1 MKNFKSEQN
10 GTKML
15 ANLCIKII
23 RGFNLIRLMVILG
36 IVKVGMSTPTNP
48 VEIDT
53 MTSNLADANSQ
64 FVPNQGFMLT
74 KVSMFQMN
82 NISYCSYLKSCNPGI
97 KLTFSSCTGAQH
109 VLLYGSDSLGGA
121 EDIV

>member
-1 MKNFKSEQN
+1 
-10 GTKML
+10 ML
-15 ANLCIKII
+15 ATLCIKLK
-23 RGFNLIRLMVILG
+23 REFNLISLMVILG
-36 IVKVGMSTPTNP
+36 IVNVGMSIPTNP

-53 MTSNLADANSQ
+53 VTSNLAGANSQ

-74 KVSMFQMN
+74 KVSMFQIN
-82 NISYCSYLKSCNPGI
+82 NSSYCNYLRSCNPGI
-97 KLTFSSCTGAQH
+97 KLTFNSCTGAQH